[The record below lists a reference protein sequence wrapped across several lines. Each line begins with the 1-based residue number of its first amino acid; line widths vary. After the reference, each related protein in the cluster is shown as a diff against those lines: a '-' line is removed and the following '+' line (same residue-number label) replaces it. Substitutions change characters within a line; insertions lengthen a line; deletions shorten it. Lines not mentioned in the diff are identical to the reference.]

1 VEGASGIL
9 GIGFA
14 AGSIGLG
21 GLQQQDS
28 SSNPK
33 PSQDSMVV
41 KIQQLKEMLDS
52 ELITPS
58 EFEAAKAKLLG
69 I

>member
-1 VEGASGIL
+1 
-9 GIGFA
+9 
-14 AGSIGLG
+14 
-21 GLQQQDS
+21 
-28 SSNPK
+28 
-33 PSQDSMVV
+33 MVA

-52 ELITPS
+52 ELITAS